1 MLPGSINESMNAS
14 YPYVLADG
22 ITIYYAADGP
32 ASMGGYDIFVT
43 RYNTNTDTYLTPEN
57 VGMPFNS
64 PYNDYMYVIDE
75 FNNLGWFASDRYQ
88 PEGKVCIYVFV
99 PNASRET
106 FDYEND
112 GEELIVRRAKL
123 SSIRDTWTDE
133 DVVRQA
139 RQRLAMLVHDRPTQT
154 ERPDF
159 TFLIDDRTVYHK
171 LADFR
176 SREAQTLFR
185 QWQQMQ
191 KDYLT
196 LSQQLDGLRTRY
208 ASSPEASRQTLAP
221 QILDLEKRK
230 EQMSSELDELEVKAR
245 NTEKNQ
251 LDR

>member
-1 MLPGSINESMNAS
+1 M
-14 YPYVLADG
+14 PY
-22 ITIYYAADGP
+22 
-32 ASMGGYDIFVT
+32 
-43 RYNTNTDTYLTPEN
+43 
-57 VGMPFNS
+57 NS
-64 PYNDYMYVIDE
+64 PANDYMMVIDE

-230 EQMSSELDELEVKAR
+230 EQMSNELDELEVKAR